1 MDCFGFKYGC
11 SSCEIGTN
19 DLDKLIDGACKKCG
33 ALTGKYYNNW
43 KQMRI
48 DNFNAI
54 LELIK
59 NQDNK
64 DLLLAWLLSCSMGP
78 NLDTNISSINEILEL
93 IRAFNSHSVVA
104 AAAVVADDDMPI
116 DIAP

>member
-1 MDCFGFKYGC
+1 MDCFFFKYGC
-11 SSCEIGTN
+11 SSCKMKTN
-19 DLDKLIDGACKKCG
+19 DLNELINGRCKKCK
-33 ALTGKYYNNW
+33 ALEDERYDNW
-43 KQMRI
+43 KQIRI

-78 NLDTNISSINEILEL
+78 NLSTDISSINEILEL
-93 IRAFNSHSVVA
+93 IKSF
-104 AAAVVADDDMPI
+104 I
-116 DIAP
+116 